1 MVKRPTTSDAT
12 ASRSNV
18 NTDLAQALMS
28 NQFFLVYQPTIDL
41 RTSAF
46 AGVEALMRWRHPTL
60 GVLSPNEFLGELE
73 ASGQIISV
81 GRWALVTA
89 CNQGAQWHAKGYRFT
104 VSVNVSLTQLGHPEF
119 VHDVAIALTS
129 SRFDPELLVLE
140 FSQSVLAEPDHVL
153 RRRLDQ
159 LTSLG
164 VHLAIDDFEPGRAPL
179 DELEGFPID
188 TVKLDRNF
196 IAQITDSAEVASLVH
211 SLVERAKAL
220 GVRVV
225 ASGIEDAAQRRQL
238 QLVEVSAGQGFHFS
252 APHEAAEID
261 RLLQDFAIFSG
272 KPL

>member
-1 MVKRPTTSDAT
+1 MT
-12 ASRSNV
+12 
-18 NTDLAQALMS
+18 
-28 NQFFLVYQPTIDL
+28 Y
-41 RTSAF
+41 
-46 AGVEALMRWRHPTL
+46 
-60 GVLSPNEFLGELE
+60 
-73 ASGQIISV
+73 
-81 GRWALVTA
+81 
-89 CNQGAQWHAKGYRFT
+89 
-104 VSVNVSLTQLGHPEF
+104 
-119 VHDVAIALTS
+119 TS

-140 FSQSVLAEPDHVL
+140 FSQRVLAESETSL
-153 RRRLDQ
+153 RERLNQ

-179 DELEGFPID
+179 DELRDFPID

-196 IAQITDSAEVASLVH
+196 IAAITSSNEAASLVH
-211 SLVERAKAL
+211 ELVERAKTL

-238 QLVEVSAGQGFHFS
+238 QFEQVNAGQGFHFS